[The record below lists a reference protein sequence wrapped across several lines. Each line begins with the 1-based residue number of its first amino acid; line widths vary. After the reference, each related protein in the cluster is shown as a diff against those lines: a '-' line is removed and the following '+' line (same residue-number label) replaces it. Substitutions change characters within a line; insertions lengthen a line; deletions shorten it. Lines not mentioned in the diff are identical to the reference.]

1 MQAKKDEKLL
11 KRRNIAPEAEL
22 PPLADA
28 NQQKVTLFTGVS
40 TMGRG
45 TDILCTVLIR
55 WDKGEGRTKIE
66 RSKRPKTE
74 AVSTATYRPN
84 LWTVL
89 SVGIVDSA
97 MVDKARQCSCNVV

>member
-55 WDKGEGRTKIE
+55 WDKGRGGGQKLRDRNGQKQKQCQQQLTGLIYGQCCLWELWIQRWLI
-66 RSKRPKTE
+66 RLDSV
-74 AVSTATYRPN
+74 AVT
-84 LWTVL
+84 
-89 SVGIVDSA
+89 
-97 MVDKARQCSCNVV
+97 